1 MTDEHKEAEVFVLL
15 GLNSKLILCRLEG
28 GWGFLP
34 FLGPEC

>member
-34 FLGPEC
+34 CLGPKC